1 MESLKQAIY
10 GIFSRPTN
18 QPCSGTRPVCLTV
31 GVIHQLSVKSGG
43 TERNCFPYSRTPWLK
58 SAAPLAGK
66 WRFQGGFSV
75 YPHSWPDLPN
85 IRHPWAHTEA
95 RRSSRLLVR

>member
-10 GIFSRPTN
+10 GIFSPPTN

-43 TERNCFPYSRTPWLK
+43 TERNCFPNT
-58 SAAPLAGK
+58 
-66 WRFQGGFSV
+66 GGFPRQALWEV
-75 YPHSWPDLPN
+75 GQG
-85 IRHPWAHTEA
+85 R
-95 RRSSRLLVR
+95 